1 MELGA
6 CMAKGRTAMDFSDSS
21 ALGLFAWPMI
31 KQAIITMERARIFT
45 GELIL

>member
-6 CMAKGRTAMDFSDSS
+6 CMAKGRTARDFSDSS
-21 ALGLFAWPMI
+21 ALALLAWPMI
-31 KQAIITMERARIFT
+31 KQAKITMERVRIFT